1 MKKYYDCFYFESERI
16 ESQLS
21 QLNDILENTS
31 PISLLT
37 RTENRAI
44 CVVALFEDLKNKIQ
58 IFSENDLYRHV
69 EGLPSIVSE
78 YNQKFIELEERFWEK
93 FSSDLLEEFESME
106 SSIEYATKKLNE
118 LKNQQEVDQ
127 QDVQIF
133 ENIYVKP
140 TRGVINNFLEQNAYR
155 KLLLSKDVYEKHT
168 ILSEKLEILEKEFV
182 DFKTTLV
189 F

>member
-58 IFSENDLYRHV
+58 MFSENDLYRHV
-69 EGLPSIVSE
+69 EGLSSIVSE
-78 YNQKFIELEERFWEK
+78 YNQKFIELEERF
-93 FSSDLLEEFESME
+93 
-106 SSIEYATKKLNE
+106 
-118 LKNQQEVDQ
+118 
-127 QDVQIF
+127 
-133 ENIYVKP
+133 
-140 TRGVINNFLEQNAYR
+140 
-155 KLLLSKDVYEKHT
+155 
-168 ILSEKLEILEKEFV
+168 
-182 DFKTTLV
+182 
-189 F
+189 